1 MRIAII
7 ALIAALLSS
16 AACAQPAQPNSG
28 NRSNAQCQVKV
39 NKCIS
44 LCLRQNPLNVCR
56 RFCRR
61 DLVCQLG

>member
-1 MRIAII
+1 MRIAMI
-7 ALIAALLSS
+7 ALISALLSS
-16 AACAQPAQPNSG
+16 AVSAEPGRSSSG